1 MRRRAIALALVLSS
15 ASAGS
20 IASTSTRARADDAP
34 ADDAEAKPPSPKKVE
49 AERHYK
55 RAREL
60 YQLGRYRE
68 AIAQLEAALQLD
80 PEGAEL
86 LYNLGLVH
94 EKLGDVD
101 EAVDAYRR
109 YLKVLGPD
117 ADPEEKKKIEGTI
130 RRLEGAKKEL
140 EAREA
145 KQTEHRFTPLTTGL
159 LVGGGVS
166 IAVAVVFGVLAV
178 NKDHEARD
186 FVVGSGGTAT
196 DRDAL
201 SRTAKGDALFADVF
215 GALGVVAVGSALTL
229 FFTSEYPAEDDPR
242 AAPKPVARLGF
253 SPIARC
259 GGTMT
264 FEVTF

>member
-1 MRRRAIALALVLSS
+1 MRRRAIACALAALLSS
-15 ASAGS
+15 G
-20 IASTSTRARADDAP
+20 TVVPRAAADD
-34 ADDAEAKPPSPKKVE
+34 DDGAEPAKPVSPSKAE

-68 AIAQLEAALQLD
+68 AIAQLEAALKLD

-101 EAVDAYRR
+101 EAVQAYRK
-109 YLKVLGPD
+109 YLRVLGDD
-117 ADPEEKKKIEGTI
+117 ADPEEKKKIEGVI
-130 RRLEGAKKEL
+130 KRLEGAKQEL

-145 KQTEHRFTPLTTGL
+145 KKTEHRFTPVTTGL
-159 LVGGGVS
+159 LIGGGASVVL
-166 IAVAVVFGVLAV
+166 AGVFGVLALG
-178 NKDHEARD
+178 KDRDARN
-186 FVVGSGGTAT
+186 FVVGSGGSPN
-196 DRDAL
+196 DRDVLIHSAHV
-201 SRTAKGDALFADVF
+201 DAAVADVF
-215 GALGVVAVGSALTL
+215 GVIAIGCVGAALTL
-229 FFTSEYPAEDDPR
+229 YFTTDYPKEDDPSS
-242 AAPKPVARLGF
+242 APKPAMGLRF
-253 SPIARC
+253 SPMARS